1 MEKFMAAALIEAKKA
16 NKKNEMPV
24 GAVIVLDGKI
34 IARAHN
40 TKEKT
45 KKPTDHAEIKA
56 ILKACKVK
64 KDWRL
69 DDCLLFVNLEPC
81 LMCYGLILE
90 TRIKKV
96 YCSLKNN
103 KNYEHLSKL
112 VKSNSGT
119 TEYGLLE
126 EESKELLSE
135 FFEKI
140 RNSK

>member
-1 MEKFMAAALIEAKKA
+1 MEKFMTAALVEA
-16 NKKNEMPV
+16 NKAYNKNEMPV
-24 GAVIVLDGKI
+24 GAVIVCDGNI
-34 IARAHN
+34 IACAHN

-56 ILKACKVK
+56 ILKACEVK

-103 KNYEHLSKL
+103 NNSEHLSKL
-112 VKSNSGT
+112 VKSNCCI

-126 EESKELLSE
+126 EESKELLSK